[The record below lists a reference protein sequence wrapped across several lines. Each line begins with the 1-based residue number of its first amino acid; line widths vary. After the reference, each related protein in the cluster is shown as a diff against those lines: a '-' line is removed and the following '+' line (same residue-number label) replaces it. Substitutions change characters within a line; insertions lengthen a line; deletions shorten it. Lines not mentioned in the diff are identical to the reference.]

1 MTHRSCIMDHC
12 KPVFARLVGLIDSRP
27 AGAEKNKG
35 FSLVELIVVIL
46 IIAALAA
53 MVIPSYNNYINKT
66 KNARAMSEI
75 RTLATEIS
83 AYSLDH
89 NGTNPPGND
98 LTPIGRN
105 GFLDPWKRPYEY
117 ITTPALE
124 DPLGSTTLNR
134 DFDIYSKGI
143 DGAGTPAAGDP
154 GNKDDIV
161 RANDGAF
168 VGLREVL

>member
-1 MTHRSCIMDHC
+1 MNLCKLFFHR
-12 KPVFARLVGLIDSRP
+12 VVGLIDSRP
-27 AGAEKNKG
+27 DGAADNKG
-35 FSLVELIVVIL
+35 FSLVELVIVIF

-66 KNARAMSEI
+66 KNSRATSEI

-105 GFLDPWKRPYEY
+105 NFLDPWKRPYVY
-117 ITTPALE
+117 FTTPTLE
-124 DPLGSTTLNR
+124 DPLGSATLNK

-143 DGAGTPAAGDP
+143 DGAGLPEGGDP

-161 RANDGAF
+161 RSNDGAF
-168 VGLREVL
+168 IGLREAF